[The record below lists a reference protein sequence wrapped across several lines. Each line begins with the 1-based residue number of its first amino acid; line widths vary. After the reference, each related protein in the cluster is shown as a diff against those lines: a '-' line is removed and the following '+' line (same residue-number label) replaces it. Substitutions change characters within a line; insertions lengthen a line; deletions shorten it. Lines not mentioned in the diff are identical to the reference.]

1 MWFWIKFKKKRR
13 NVNLLVLSFCEF
25 MICRYVGDEDEV
37 YCIIDMCC
45 CWFVLNRLFF
55 VLY

>member
-1 MWFWIKFKKKRR
+1 MWFWIKFLKKRR

-37 YCIIDMCC
+37 YCIIDLCC

>member
-1 MWFWIKFKKKRR
+1 MFIECDFELNFKKRR

-37 YCIIDMCC
+37 YCIIYMCC
-45 CWFVLNRLFF
+45 C
-55 VLY
+55 